1 MVSSR
6 LACRIGD
13 EFQKGSIGIAEIDA
27 DAGAACSM
35 SLNRSQFD
43 CDAMTPQMPDGI
55 FDRPRPFEAQVA
67 STWRNRKPCDRSR
80 RRSGTVNIELCLSK
94 AINPGRSGRHHLRP
108 KDIMVEGVGSLPVR
122 DVDNAVIEL
131 DRHGCPLPPAC
142 RCRLPGKVPSAAFQ
156 GILPLTARRG
166 MVGSAVDQ
174 GRC

>member
-6 LACRIGD
+6 PACRIGD
-13 EFQKGSIGIAEIDA
+13 KFQKGSIGIAEIDA
-27 DAGAACSM
+27 DAGSACSM
-35 SLNRSQFD
+35 SLDRSQFD

-67 STWRNRKPCDRSR
+67 STWRNRKPCDRSGR
-80 RRSGTVNIELCLSK
+80 QSGTVNIELCLSK
-94 AINPGRSGRHHLRP
+94 AINPGRSSRHHLRP

-131 DRHGCPLPPAC
+131 DRHGCSLPPRHC
-142 RCRLPGKVPSAAFQ
+142 LSGKVSRAALQRIF
-156 GILPLTARRG
+156 PLTARRG